1 MTYDSDVTHEWQR
14 PVAGIV
20 VFPDKVDRG
29 PTLRAYDADDRLL
42 LERVIEAPEFPSE
55 GYKGPNPAWYDLAAN
70 LRFCKNAPIDQVD
83 FVIGGHNGKFSLVA
97 PGGAATVEAREAC
110 TEYLGIRPEPQTADL
125 HRQLNVVDGTVQL
138 SYYRLRD
145 PNQPDVDAN
154 RALVPRDELLR
165 MNAERRAAVTPICK
179 TNSKASWK
187 IPACQVGG

>member
-1 MTYDSDVTHEWQR
+1 MTLNLDALRGTYAIWFDVPAGTDHVTYDSDVTHEWQR

-97 PGGAATVEAREAC
+97 PGGAATVEAHEASPNISASVPNRRRRTFTANSTSS
-110 TEYLGIRPEPQTADL
+110 TER
-125 HRQLNVVDGTVQL
+125 
-138 SYYRLRD
+138 S
-145 PNQPDVDAN
+145 
-154 RALVPRDELLR
+154 
-165 MNAERRAAVTPICK
+165 
-179 TNSKASWK
+179 S
-187 IPACQVGG
+187 